1 MFVFAGI
8 LVEYPCPHDGCRSKL
23 ADRAALKAHY
33 REQHGEPGAPHY
45 RCPFESC
52 RSSFSTLSLLHGHQV
67 AHHEGQ
73 TPAAMYSCEYPNC
86 DKVTAASQTFTVF
99 VSLYLPPA
107 YAGR

>member
-1 MFVFAGI
+1 MFAGI

>member
-1 MFVFAGI
+1 MFAGI

-86 DKVTAASQTFTVF
+86 DKVNAASQTFTVF